1 MPTMAEK
8 IFSWKLG
15 RDVEP
20 GEFVVAPIDI
30 VYFQDGTG
38 PLGIRRFLEF
48 SNKVADPKK
57 VHFVIDHASPAPR
70 KELSNDHAF
79 IRDFARRFNTY
90 LHDYGE
96 GISHQI
102 MVEDFA
108 KPGDLIVGAD
118 SHTCT
123 SGALAAFA
131 TGVGSTDAAIAMS
144 EGKLW
149 FRVPESYRIEVS
161 GELEKGVYSKDLIL
175 YVIGKL
181 GADGA
186 TYKSVEFHGETIR
199 RLSQEARFTIS
210 NMAIEMGAKAG
221 LIPTDETTLNY
232 LKEMGREGDYREVVP
247 DDDAEYE
254 KTLYFDAGDIPPG
267 VAAPHNVDNWRPIDD
282 VAGTHINQVYIGTC
296 TNGRIED
303 LRIAASI
310 LKGRK
315 KHPNLKLIVAP
326 ASKRIYIK
334 AMAEGLIRIFIE
346 AGAVVL
352 PPGCG
357 PCVGIHAGVP
367 ADGEVVLSTQNRNFK
382 GRMGNPNSEIYL
394 ASPATAAASAIKGVI
409 TDPREFL

>member
-1 MPTMAEK
+1 VPTMAEK
-8 IFSWKLG
+8 IFSWKVG
-15 RDVEP
+15 REVEP
-20 GEFVVAPIDI
+20 GEFLVAPVDI

-38 PLGIRRFLEF
+38 PLGIRRFKEF
-48 SNKVADPKK
+48 SNKIADPEK
-57 VHFVIDHASPAPR
+57 VHFVIDHASPSPR

-79 IRDFARRFNTY
+79 IKSFARSFNTF

-96 GISHQI
+96 GISHQLMI
-102 MVEDFA
+102 ENYS

-149 FRVPESYRIEVS
+149 FRVPESFRIEIS

-186 TYKSVEFHGETIR
+186 TYKSVEFHGEAIEK
-199 RLSQEARFTIS
+199 LSQEARFTIS

-221 LIPTDETTLNY
+221 LIPTDGKTLEY
-232 LKEMGREGDYREVVP
+232 LRSMGREKDFREVRP
-247 DDDAEYE
+247 DNDAVYE
-254 KTLYFDAGDIPPG
+254 RNFYFDAKEIPPG
-267 VAAPHNVDNWRPIDD
+267 VAAPHNVDNWRPIDEVSGLKID
-282 VAGTHINQVYIGTC
+282 QVYIGTC

-310 LKGRK
+310 LKENRR
-315 KHPNLKLIVAP
+315 HQDVKLIIAP
-326 ASKRIYIK
+326 ASKRVYIQ
-334 AMAEGLIRIFIE
+334 AMSEGLIKIFID

-367 ADGEVVLSTQNRNFK
+367 ADNEVVLSTQNRNFK
-382 GRMGNPNSEIYL
+382 GRMGNPNAEIYL

-409 TDPREFL
+409 TDPRDFI

>member
-8 IFSWKLG
+8 IFSWKVG
-15 RDVEP
+15 REVEP
-20 GEFVVAPIDI
+20 GEFLVAPVDI

-38 PLGIRRFLEF
+38 PLGIRRFKEF
-48 SNKVADPKK
+48 SNKIADPEK
-57 VHFVIDHASPAPR
+57 VHFVIDHASPSPR

-79 IRDFARRFNTY
+79 IRSFARSFNTF

-96 GISHQI
+96 GISHQLMI
-102 MVEDFA
+102 ENYS

-149 FRVPESYRIEVS
+149 FRVPESFRIDIS

-186 TYKSVEFHGETIR
+186 TYKSVEFHGEAIEK
-199 RLSQEARFTIS
+199 LSQEARFTIS

-221 LIPTDETTLNY
+221 LIPTDGKTLEY
-232 LKEMGREGDYREVVP
+232 LRNMGRERDFREVRP
-247 DDDAEYE
+247 DNDAVYE
-254 KTLYFDAGDIPPG
+254 RDFYFDAKEIPPG
-267 VAAPHNVDNWRPIDD
+267 VAAPHNVDNWRPIDEVSGLKID
-282 VAGTHINQVYIGTC
+282 QVYIGTC

-303 LRIAASI
+303 LRRAASI
-310 LKGRK
+310 LKGNRR
-315 KHPNLKLIVAP
+315 HRDVKLIIAP
-326 ASKRIYIK
+326 ASKRVYIQ
-334 AMAEGLIRIFIE
+334 AINDGLIEIFIE

-367 ADGEVVLSTQNRNFK
+367 ADNEVVLSTQNRNFK
-382 GRMGNPNSEIYL
+382 GRMGNPNAEIYL

-409 TDPREFL
+409 TDPRDFI